1 MKILGEKSL
10 SSKVIVGL
18 KGVFTIISIV
28 DLLVIETIVKVIIE
42 LIGME
47 NVEKSVASLILFI
60 MIITTGIIALFI
72 IYQFIK
78 IFQHLKD
85 SELFCK
91 NNVKRLSTISIYCFV
106 ISTIYFITAIFAIAT
121 ITKYFQEFVYY
132 ILFSLIIL
140 AIIFGVAG
148 IGIKILN
155 EIYKK
160 AIEYKEE
167 NDFTI

>member
-18 KGVFTIISIV
+18 KVLFTIISIV

-78 IFQHLKD
+78 IFGQLEKENIF
-85 SELFCK
+85 SKAIE
-91 NNVKRLSTISIYCFV
+91 KRFLISAVSSI
-106 ISTIYFITAIFAIAT
+106 IIGIIYFINTLLIPSEIVGLEVTEIIVYVFFSVITAVIFLM
-121 ITKYFQEFVYY
+121 F
-132 ILFSLIIL
+132 
-140 AIIFGVAG
+140 G
-148 IGIKILN
+148 IGLMILR
-155 EIYKK
+155 EIYKT
-160 AIEYKEE
+160 AIENKEE
-167 NDFTI
+167 NDLTI